1 MLYHLMEHPKW
12 HVRLSSSTHTYG
24 LLSHWTKHKFKG
36 KIIKKS
42 KMVATEH
49 KTKHKAI
56 LSLGL

>member
-1 MLYHLMEHPKW
+1 MEHPKW
-12 HVRLSSSTHTYG
+12 HVRLVSSTHTYG
-24 LLSHWTKHKFKG
+24 LLSHWTKHKFKS